1 MMNDTPEAAL
11 RSRIAD
17 LEQQLK
23 LSDEGVSRLAERC
36 FALEQEVQSYLAA
49 RPQRELHAD
58 SPSRLHPTLYYDAG
72 FGFSEADTLTSQ
84 DCLYDE
90 LTGAMAASFELPTD
104 IQALRL
110 DPGELPCCI
119 TELGFSD
126 DRIQAAPCNGWEL
139 PDGGTLFLR
148 GDPNYRL
155 SGLNR
160 YPAGMKLVI
169 TYNYFPLESLS
180 GEPLFRIVLDG
191 MQQFQQEKTGEEQH
205 IQELNHLIDEQQKNL
220 EIQQQAIAQLNR
232 DILDLRQQN
241 LTLQSSN
248 EAYDNALRGM
258 QSSTSWKLTAPI
270 RRLIGLFHRG
280 Q

>member
-1 MMNDTPEAAL
+1 MNNETPAAL
-11 RSRIAD
+11 LSRIAD

-139 PDGGTLFLR
+139 QDGGTLFLR

-191 MQQFQQEKTGEEQH
+191 MQQFQQEKTGEEHH

-270 RRLIGLFHRG
+270 RRLIGLFHHG

>member
-1 MMNDTPEAAL
+1 MNNETPAAL
-11 RSRIAD
+11 LSRIAD

-119 TELGFSD
+119 TELGLSD

-139 PDGGTLFLR
+139 QDGGTLFLR

-191 MQQFQQEKTGEEQH
+191 MQQFQQEKTGEEHH
-205 IQELNHLIDEQQKNL
+205 IQELNHLIDDQQKNL
-220 EIQQQAIAQLNR
+220 EIQQQAIVQLNR

>member
-1 MMNDTPEAAL
+1 MNNETPAAL
-11 RSRIAD
+11 LSRIAD

-119 TELGFSD
+119 TNLSFSD

>member
-1 MMNDTPEAAL
+1 MNNETPAAL
-11 RSRIAD
+11 LSRIAD

-49 RPQRELHAD
+49 RPQRELLAD

>member
-1 MMNDTPEAAL
+1 MNNETPAAL
-11 RSRIAD
+11 LSRIAD

-232 DILDLRQQN
+232 EILDLRQQN

>member
-1 MMNDTPEAAL
+1 MNNETPAAL
-11 RSRIAD
+11 HSRIAD

-36 FALEQEVQSYLAA
+36 LALEQEVQGYLAA
-49 RPQRELHAD
+49 HPQRELHAD

-104 IQALRL
+104 IQAIRL

-126 DRIQAAPCNGWEL
+126 DRIQAAPCNGLEL
-139 PDGGTLFLR
+139 QNGGTLFLR

-155 SGLNR
+155 SGLKS
-160 YPAGMKLVI
+160 YPAGMKLVV

-180 GEPLFRIVLDG
+180 SEPLFRIVLDG
-191 MQQFQQEKTGEEQH
+191 MQQFQQEKAGEENH

-232 DILDLRQQN
+232 DILDLRQAN

-248 EAYDNALRGM
+248 DAYDNALKGM

-270 RRLIGLFHRG
+270 RKLIGLFHRG

>member
-1 MMNDTPEAAL
+1 MNNETPAAL
-11 RSRIAD
+11 LSRIAD

-126 DRIQAAPCNGWEL
+126 DRIQAAPCNGWEV

>member
-1 MMNDTPEAAL
+1 MNNETPAAL
-11 RSRIAD
+11 LSRIAD

-90 LTGAMAASFELPTD
+90 LTGAIAASFELPTD

-139 PDGGTLFLR
+139 QDGGTLFLR

-191 MQQFQQEKTGEEQH
+191 MQQFQQEKIGEEQH

>member
-1 MMNDTPEAAL
+1 MNNETPAAL
-11 RSRIAD
+11 LSRIAD

-191 MQQFQQEKTGEEQH
+191 MQQFQQEKTGEEHH

-232 DILDLRQQN
+232 EILDLRQQN

>member
-1 MMNDTPEAAL
+1 MNNETPAAL
-11 RSRIAD
+11 LSRIAD

-139 PDGGTLFLR
+139 PNGSTLFLR

-155 SGLNR
+155 SGLNC

>member
-1 MMNDTPEAAL
+1 MNNETPAAL
-11 RSRIAD
+11 LSRIAD

-155 SGLNR
+155 SGLNH

>member
-1 MMNDTPEAAL
+1 MNNETPAAL
-11 RSRIAD
+11 HSRIAD

-36 FALEQEVQSYLAA
+36 FALEQEVQGYLAA
-49 RPQRELHAD
+49 HPQRELHAD

-126 DRIQAAPCNGWEL
+126 DRIQAAPCNGLEL
-139 PDGGTLFLR
+139 QNGGTLFLR

-155 SGLNR
+155 SGLKS
-160 YPAGMKLVI
+160 YPAGMKLVV
-169 TYNYFPLESLS
+169 TYNYCTLESLS
-180 GEPLFRIVLDG
+180 SEPLFRIVLDG
-191 MQQFQQEKTGEEQH
+191 MQQFQQEKTGEANH
-205 IQELNHLIDEQQKNL
+205 IQELNHLIDEQQRNL
-220 EIQQQAIAQLNR
+220 EVQQQAIAQLNR
-232 DILDLRQQN
+232 DILDLRQAN

-248 EAYDNALRGM
+248 EAYDNALKGM

-270 RRLIGLFHRG
+270 RKLIGLFHRG

>member
-1 MMNDTPEAAL
+1 MNNETPAAL
-11 RSRIAD
+11 LSRIAD

-180 GEPLFRIVLDG
+180 GEPLFRIMLDG

>member
-1 MMNDTPEAAL
+1 MNNETPAAL
-11 RSRIAD
+11 LSRIAD

-90 LTGAMAASFELPTD
+90 LTGAIAASFELPTD

>member
-1 MMNDTPEAAL
+1 MNNETPAAL
-11 RSRIAD
+11 LSRIAD

-58 SPSRLHPTLYYDAG
+58 SPSRLHPRLYYDAG

-139 PDGGTLFLR
+139 QDGGTLFLR

-180 GEPLFRIVLDG
+180 GEPLFQIVLDG